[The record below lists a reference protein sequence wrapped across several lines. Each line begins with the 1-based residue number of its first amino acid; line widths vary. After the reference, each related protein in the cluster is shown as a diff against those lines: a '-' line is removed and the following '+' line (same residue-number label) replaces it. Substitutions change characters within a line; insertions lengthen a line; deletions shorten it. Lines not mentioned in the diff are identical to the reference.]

1 MKFLL
6 THSFIYTESARLY
19 PITLWSRLCETL
31 PNARKLM
38 KKMAND
44 EAKTIR
50 YDQKKECKTEISMTD
65 AYVAYDEGMDWF
77 HIHYVKE

>member
-19 PITLWSRLCETL
+19 PTTLGSRLCETL
-31 PNARKLM
+31 SDAKELM
-38 KKMAND
+38 QKWAHD
-44 EAKTIR
+44 EAMTIR
-50 YDQKKECKTEISMTD
+50 HEQKKECETEISMTD
-65 AYVAYDEGMDWF
+65 AYIVYDEGMDWF